1 MSISD
6 FRTPHRLDEAL
17 STIKQL
23 GPSALVVAGGTS
35 FIFAPVNEDR
45 VAVDINGAGLDGIR
59 RENGGFRVGAATR
72 LSALQKHHEA
82 GWVLDRVAIHLAS
95 QQLRNM
101 STLGGNIAR
110 IFPWSDFAVA
120 LQALGA
126 TMVIAENGE
135 RQVGTDE
142 YFSSQPARL
151 FKNGGVLTAVLVP
164 AVGPGAGFGYRKQ
177 TQASFG
183 FSLMT
188 VAAYMELEG
197 RTVKSVRIAAGA
209 GVPFPSRLK
218 AVEEALKGQAVKEG
232 VFAAAADRGLAGLKF
247 KSNAGMSEEYIANLA
262 RVLVSDALTEAWQ
275 SAEGGAA

>member
-6 FRTPHRLDEAL
+6 FRTPQRLDEAL
-17 STIKQL
+17 SAIQQL

-35 FIFAPVNEDR
+35 FVFAPVNDDR
-45 VAVDINGAGLDGIR
+45 VAVDINRLGLDGIR
-59 RENGGFRVGAATR
+59 RDGAAFRVGATTR
-72 LSALQKHHEA
+72 LAALQKHREP
-82 GWVLDRVAIHLAS
+82 GWVLDRVAVHLAS
-95 QQLRNM
+95 QQVRNM

-126 TMVIAENGE
+126 TMVIAESGE
-135 RQVGTDE
+135 RQVAADE

-151 FKNGGVLTAVLVP
+151 FKKGGLLTAVLVP

-177 TQASFG
+177 TQASMG

-188 VAAYMELEG
+188 VAAYLELEG
-197 RTVKSVRIAAGA
+197 RTVKSVRVAAGA
-209 GVPFPSRLK
+209 GIPFPSRLK
-218 AVEEALKGQAVKEG
+218 GVEEAAKGQAAKEES
-232 VFAAAADRGLAGLKF
+232 FAAAAERGLSGLKF

-262 RVLVSDALTEAWQ
+262 AVLVKDALTEAWQ
-275 SAEGGAA
+275 AAKGGAA

>member
-23 GPSALVVAGGTS
+23 GPLALVVAGGTS

-135 RQVGTDE
+135 RQVGADE

-151 FKNGGVLTAVLVP
+151 FKNGGLLTAVIVP
-164 AVGPGAGFGYRKQ
+164 AVGGGAGFGYRKQ

-188 VAAYMELEG
+188 VAACMELEG
-197 RTVKSVRIAAGA
+197 RTVKSVRVAAGA
-209 GVPFPSRLK
+209 GIPFPSRLK
-218 AVEEALKGQAVKEG
+218 AVEEAVKGQAVKEG
-232 VFAAAADRGLAGLKF
+232 VFADAAARGLAGLKF

-262 RVLVSDALTEAWQ
+262 RVLVGDALTEAWQ